1 METQDFL
8 NLLLGAACT
17 GLGWFAKTI
26 YEAVQEIRRDLSSLH
41 IEVARDYV
49 PVARF
54 DEAVTTIHAKL
65 DRVLERLS
73 QG

>member
-8 NLLLGAACT
+8 NLLLGTACT
-17 GLGWFAKTI
+17 TLGWFAKTL
-26 YEAVQEIRRDLSSLH
+26 YNAVESLRRDLSSLH

-54 DEAVTTIHAKL
+54 DEAVTAIHAKL

-73 QG
+73 ER